1 MEIKNMSTKD
11 RELACNAKIWQAAL
25 YVRLSREDGDKNES
39 DSIVNQKDL
48 LGEFVR
54 LESDIDAVDIYVD
67 DGWSGTSFD
76 RPEFRRMEADIY
88 KKRVN
93 CVIVKDLSR
102 FGRNYIDSGHYF
114 ERVFPLM
121 DVRFI
126 SITDNVDSVKNP
138 QSMNNIMV
146 PFKNLINDEYCRD
159 ISNKV
164 RSSLDIKRKQGKH
177 IGSFACYGYMKDP
190 SDHNHLLPDPEA
202 AEVVRDIF
210 QWYVEGLSIIGI
222 AKKLNGMGILNPT
235 SYKQMQGYSYHH
247 PQIKINDGMWQSSSI
262 RRILGNRMYVGD
274 MVQGVNKIKS
284 YKVQV
289 AQRQP
294 ADKWIIVEDTHEPI
308 VSREVF
314 EKAQSILT
322 RRTRVTPGENQ
333 VNIFAGLL
341 RCADCKKAMNRRHN
355 KHSYGTYTY
364 YVCST
369 FKKMDRGACTKHT
382 IRLDRLE
389 EAVLAAIRM
398 QIQLAVDMKQAIDV
412 INQSAAVN
420 KQSGKLQKQLENA
433 KKDEMNAEAMMLDLY
448 PDWKAGMIS
457 SEEYQK
463 LKAMFEAKREDA
475 RKRIRDINMQMTEIE
490 KGQDSANEFI
500 QNFIQYQNI
509 DTLTRDLLVS
519 LVEMIYV
526 YEGGDIHID
535 FKFQS
540 PFLLAKEFIENNAD
554 ALDEEIRN
562 KALLLA

>member
-1 MEIKNMSTKD
+1 MNRNKSTKD
-11 RELACNAKIWQAAL
+11 KELACNTTVWQAAL

-39 DSIVNQKDL
+39 DSIANQKDL
-48 LGEFVR
+48 LAEFVSY
-54 LESDIDAVDIYVD
+54 ESDIEVFDIYVD
-67 DGWSGTSFD
+67 DGWTGTNFD

-88 KKRVN
+88 KKKVN

-114 ERVFPLM
+114 ERIFPLM

-126 SITDNVDSVKNP
+126 SVTDTVDSVKNP

-164 RSSLDIKRKQGKH
+164 RSSLDMKRKQGKH

-190 SDHNHLLPDPEA
+190 NDHNHLVPDPEA

-210 QWYVEGLSIIGI
+210 QWFVDGLSIIGI

-235 SYKQMQGYSYHH
+235 TYKQKQGHAYHH
-247 PQIKINDGMWQSSSI
+247 PQIKINDGMWPDSSV

-284 YKVQV
+284 YKVQI

-294 ADKWIIVEDTHEPI
+294 EEKWIIVENTHEPI
-308 VSREVF
+308 VSREVY
-314 EKAQSILT
+314 EKAQSILN
-322 RRTRVTPGENQ
+322 RRTRTTPGENQ

-412 INQSAAVN
+412 INESAAVN
-420 KQSGKLQKQLENA
+420 KQSGKLQKQLDNA
-433 KKDEMNAEAMMLDLY
+433 KKEEMNAEAMMLDLY

-463 LKAMFEAKREDA
+463 LKAMFEVKREDA
-475 RKRIRDINMQMTEIE
+475 RKRIRDINMQMEEME

-500 QNFIQYQNI
+500 QNFIQYQNV
-509 DTLTRDLLVS
+509 DTQTRDLLVS
-519 LVEMIYV
+519 LVDMIYV

-540 PFLLAKEFIENNAD
+540 PFLLAKEFIENNAE
-554 ALDEEIRN
+554 ALDEEI
-562 KALLLA
+562 KKKTLLSA

>member
-1 MEIKNMSTKD
+1 MSTKD
-11 RELACNAKIWQAAL
+11 RELACNTKIWQAAL

-54 LESDIDAVDIYVD
+54 MESDIDAVDIYVD

-76 RPEFRRMEADIY
+76 RPEFRRMEEDIY
-88 KKRVN
+88 KKKVN

-164 RSSLDIKRKQGKH
+164 RSSLNIKRKQGKH

-190 SDHNHLLPDPEA
+190 DDHNHLLPDPEA

-222 AKKLNGMGILNPT
+222 AKKLNGIGILNPT
-235 SYKQMQGYSYHH
+235 SYKQKQGHSYHH

-294 ADKWIIVEDTHEPI
+294 ADKWIIVEGTHEPI
-308 VSREVF
+308 VSREVY

-389 EAVLAAIRM
+389 EAVLVAIRM

-420 KQSGKLQKQLENA
+420 KQSGKLQKQRDNA
-433 KKDEMNAEAMMLDLY
+433 KKDEMNAETMMLDLY

-475 RKRIRDINMQMTEIE
+475 RKRIRDINMQMTEICLKAE
-490 KGQDSANEFI
+490 R
-500 QNFIQYQNI
+500 
-509 DTLTRDLLVS
+509 TLIVNTIR
-519 LVEMIYV
+519 
-526 YEGGDIHID
+526 
-535 FKFQS
+535 FCCK
-540 PFLLAKEFIENNAD
+540 AD
-554 ALDEEIRN
+554 MWI
-562 KALLLA
+562 